1 MVTKQPRFLIVVLTV
16 LLLWMSP
23 SYAAAPQPAP
33 EDQNQPAI
41 SLPEDV
47 GTTIA
52 QKAASVKTEIANRA
66 GSLFERTPIGWNWKT
81 IEYLYTWVVGLPLK
95 LPDFMQQ
102 IMEQRRVLGV
112 AGSCT
117 VFVFLAA
124 VFYSLLGRKR
134 ILAQIERKAQPLR
147 QKIPQTIYPFFLS
160 ALRVLGSALIPLVLL
175 GAYSLINA
183 MIHYRAAW
191 FQLTGKLMILWAV
204 GALVMSLLRESLTR
218 DLFQATSRYGKKIF
232 RLGRLA
238 LLYGLVGFAVIQ
250 GAAASQIR
258 PDVINLLK
266 FAISVSIVVI
276 LFSFLLMKTVFMSLL
291 PDLPY
296 RIYQSFIRIL
306 KRFYYPF
313 IFISFITALLWCL
326 GYKQLG
332 RVVLIKIWSSGGTYL
347 LIMLAY
353 HRIRRW
359 LQKWYAGKDVSDEAA
374 QFLFQSFRTMLL
386 YATLLATIGIILN
399 LLGLLDLVEHVI
411 SFPVVKLG
419 TTQLTLWLMIKAVI
433 ILLAFIYAARLLQAY
448 LDYKVYPSL
457 GIDPGLGY
465 ALDTTFKYAFIGIG
479 VLISLKVVGL
489 DLRFLLVFAGAAG
502 IGVGLGLQNIAA
514 NIISGF
520 AIIFGGKIRKGD
532 WIEVEK
538 GLGVVTD
545 IYLRATKVRT
555 RDNIEHVVPNSNLI
569 SNTIVNYSLSSP
581 MIRINLPVGVSYR
594 SDPQQVKKILL
605 EAAEKEPM
613 VSKYQKPMVRFIAY
627 GDSSINFELL
637 IWIDVRVTP
646 RRNVRSLLYFAI
658 FEEFRKA
665 GIEIPFPQRDIHIRS
680 SAVCEVPV
688 STS

>member
-95 LPDFMQQ
+95 LPGFMQQ

-112 AGSCT
+112 AGSCI

-266 FAISVSIVVI
+266 FTISVSIVVI

-306 KRFYYPF
+306 KRFYYPI

-680 SAVCEVPV
+680 SAVREVPV